1 MKDPN
6 PLLPQGSFEAQARKK
21 SHVRIAVFTILTIHV
36 VVLGALL
43 IQGCKRDK
51 DEPAVPPPAPTN
63 DAPMIGETPPVAPPP
78 TNPATPPVNP
88 FAGTPNIPPVANPPV
103 TIPPVT
109 IPPIEPTA
117 ATEHV
122 IAKGDTFDSL
132 AKKYGVSAKAIQAV
146 NPKLTPTKL
155 QIGDK
160 VQIPPK
166 VSAPRNGGAS
176 ISAPTGD
183 AGVYTVASGDNLTTI
198 AKKYHTT
205 VKELQRLNNLGTTQI
220 KVGQKLKV
228 PAAAAPAPPAP
239 SAPAPASLP
248 GGVPAPA
255 Q

>member
-51 DEPAVPPPAPTN
+51 DEPVVPPVAPTN
-63 DAPMIGETPPVAPPP
+63 DAPPISENLPVTPLP
-78 TNPATPPVNP
+78 TNPVTPPVNP
-88 FAGTPNIPPVANPPV
+88 FAGTPTNPSV
-103 TIPPVT
+103 TIPPVV
-109 IPPIEPTA
+109 IPPIENTA
-117 ATEHV
+117 ATEHA
-122 IAKGDTFDSL
+122 IAKGETFDSL
-132 AKKYGVSAKAIQAV
+132 AKKYGVSVKAIQAA
-146 NPKLTPTKL
+146 NPKLSPTKL

-166 VSAPRNGGAS
+166 ATVVPRNGAS

-198 AKKYHTT
+198 AKKYHTS

-228 PAAAAPAPPAP
+228 PGAAPAAPPAP
-239 SAPAPASLP
+239 VTPAPASLP